1 MIDPGWHGDRGMD
14 IVTDAWD
21 EDRFAVG
28 QPVARHEDPVLL
40 RGQGRYTDDLNL
52 DRQAAMVVLRSNHA
66 HGILRGI
73 DTAAARAMPGVLAV
87 YTGADLAEAGIKP
100 LACGATLQNADGTPM
115 RKPPRPALA
124 TDKVRF
130 VGDAI
135 AAVVA
140 ESVALAKEAAE
151 AIVVDI
157 DPLPPVTTPQ
167 AAMAADAPL
176 LHEEAPGNLA
186 VAFQYGD
193 PAKVDAAIAGAAH
206 VARVTAVNNR
216 VVICPMEPR
225 AAIAAYDPD
234 TGRYTLR
241 VCSQGVHRMQTL
253 LASALGVERRDV
265 RVLTYNVG
273 GSFGLKGAPFPEYL
287 PALLAARR
295 LGRPVKWTD
304 ERSGS
309 FVSDHHGRDTEMTGE
324 LALDAEGRI
333 LALRV
338 TGYANIGAVLLANGP
353 GMSTTNVV
361 KNVVSVYRTPLLHVL
376 THNVFTNTT
385 PIGAYRGAG
394 RPESNYLME
403 RLIETAAAETGRD
416 AAALRRLN
424 HVRPEELPYKA
435 ASGQVYDSGNF
446 TAVLERALQV
456 SDWEGFPAR
465 RAESRARGR
474 LRGRGIGQYLEGT
487 APPNKEMGALRF
499 EADGTVTL
507 VTGTLDYGQGHATP
521 FAQVLSARLGI
532 PFGRIRLLQSDSDE
546 VVFGGGT
553 GGSRSITATGT
564 AIIEASE
571 MVIDRGRQVASAVL
585 EAAVED
591 IEFARGRFAIAGTD
605 RGIGLL
611 ELAALL
617 RDETTAL
624 PPELP
629 RTLDV
634 SHVTKEI
641 TSSWPNGCHVAELE
655 VDPETGIVTIARYT
669 AVNDFGVQV
678 NPMLVDGQVHGGI
691 AQGIGQALLEATVYD
706 RDGQFLTGSY
716 MDYALPRADHLPR
729 FVTASEP
736 FPARTNP
743 LGTKGCGE
751 AGCAGS
757 LPSVMNALIDALA
770 PYGVRHVDMPATPEK
785 VWRLIQA
792 AGGAST
798 SS

>member
-1 MIDPGWHGDRGMD
+1 MD
-14 IVTDAWD
+14 SVSDAWD
-21 EDRFAVG
+21 EERFAVG
-28 QPVARHEDPVLL
+28 QPVPRHEDPTLL

-52 DRQAAMVVLRSNHA
+52 DGQAFMVVLRSPHA

-73 DTAAARAMPGVLAV
+73 DGTAALAIPGVLAV
-87 YTGADLAEAGIKP
+87 VTGTDLAAAGIRP
-100 LACGATLQNADGTPM
+100 LACGANLTNADGTPM

-130 VGDAI
+130 VGDAV

-140 ESVALAKEAAE
+140 ETTAIAKAGSEAL
-151 AIVVDI
+151 VVDI
-157 DPLPPVTTPQ
+157 DPLPAVTTPRQ
-167 AAMAADAPL
+167 AVADGAPL
-176 LHEEAPGNLA
+176 LHDAAPGNLA

-193 PAKVDAAIAGAAH
+193 PAKVDAAFAQAAH
-206 VARVTAVNNR
+206 ITRVTAVNNR

-225 AAIAAYDPD
+225 AAIASYDAEA
-234 TGRYTLR
+234 GRYTLR
-241 VCSQGVHRMQTL
+241 VCSQGVYRMQGL
-253 LASALGVERRDV
+253 LAAALGVERKDMH
-265 RVLTYNVG
+265 VLTQNVG

-309 FVSDHHGRDTEMTGE
+309 FVSDHHGRDTEFTGE
-324 LALDAEGRI
+324 LALDADGRI

-361 KNVVSVYRTPLLHVL
+361 KNVTSVYRTPLLHVL

-394 RPESNYLME
+394 RPELNYLME

-416 AAALRRLN
+416 AVSLRRLN

-435 ASGQVYDSGNF
+435 ASGNVYDSGNF
-446 TAVLERALQV
+446 TAVLDRALQV
-456 SDWEGFPAR
+456 ADWDGYAAR
-465 RAESRARGR
+465 RADSRARGR

-487 APPNKEMGALRF
+487 APPNKEMGGIRF
-499 EADGTVTL
+499 EPDGGVTL
-507 VTGTLDYGQGHATP
+507 ISGTLDYGQGHATP

-532 PFGRIRLLQSDSDE
+532 PFGRIRLLQGDSDAI
-546 VVFGGGT
+546 VFGGGT
-553 GGSRSITATGT
+553 GGSRSITASGT
-564 AIIEASE
+564 AILEASE
-571 MVIDRGRQVASAVL
+571 LVIDRGRQIASAIL
-585 EAAVED
+585 EAAVAD
-591 IEFARGRFAIAGTD
+591 IEFARGRFTIAGTD
-605 RGIGLL
+605 RGVGLM
-611 ELAALL
+611 ELAAML
-617 RDETTAL
+617 REQALAL
-624 PPELP
+624 PPDTP
-629 RTLDV
+629 RSLDV
-634 SHVTKEI
+634 THVTKEI
-641 TSSWPNGCHVAELE
+641 VSSWPNGCHVAELE
-655 VDPETGIVTIARYT
+655 VDPETGVVTIVRYA
-669 AVNDFGVQV
+669 AVNDFGVLV

-716 MDYALPRADHLPR
+716 MDYALPRADHLPG

-736 FPARTNP
+736 FPAKTNP

-757 LPSVMNALIDALA
+757 LPAVMNALVDALA
-770 PYGVRHVDMPATPEK
+770 PCGVRHVDMPATPEK
-785 VWRLIQA
+785 LWRLIQA
-792 AGGAST
+792 AGGPAQVLRA
-798 SS
+798 